1 MVLWCGTVGKSGLD
15 LTEALLMGLLLQG
28 AWDAPAIHCASAG
41 MPSAGMN
48 GWGQQVDELAGALA
62 VWWEEQDTFWHTGF
76 YRVPLLFGQKMLG
89 FVQVHSWVSC
99 VLLQEPHPYIARAH
113 PAPCP
118 KGQNRQRGIM
128 LILGSHSPTAGLGS
142 STAHESSLELSTIS
156 QSKPNHETVLL
167 LSDHVTSQKLCGG
180 STKSP
185 VFSFAK
191 LSQVIQSPECFFCQ
205 SEFAVIKLCCCE
217 G

>member
-1 MVLWCGTVGKSGLD
+1 MVLSRGTVGKPGLD
-15 LTEALLMGLLLQG
+15 LPEALLMGLLLQG
-28 AWDAPAIHCASAG
+28 AWDAPAIPCASVG

-48 GWGQQVDELAGALA
+48 GWGYSGWGDGLCHSGKRSRTLSHVLSFAFPCLG
-62 VWWEEQDTFWHTGF
+62 TTG
-76 YRVPLLFGQKMLG
+76 L
-89 FVQVHSWVSC
+89 VQVHSWVSC

-118 KGQNRQRGIM
+118 NGQSRQRGM
-128 LILGSHSPTAGLGS
+128 GLTLGSHSPTAGLGS
-142 STAHESSLELSTIS
+142 STAHEPSAVLSTIS
-156 QSKPNHETVLL
+156 QSKANHETVLL

-180 STKSP
+180 SAKSP

-191 LSQVIQSPECFFCQ
+191 LSQVIQSPERFFCQ
-205 SEFAVIKLCCCE
+205 SEFAVIKLCSCE